1 MAKMQGMKCFV
12 KIMDLS
18 DPNSPKVLA
27 GQRNATLN
35 RSAETLDATSKDTEG
50 YWKENLQGFKEWSVD
65 CDGVLV
71 GSDSA
76 LAILEDQFLN
86 SENVDVVIELAS
98 GTTYQG
104 NAVITDFPIDMPYD
118 DLVTYSL
125 SLTGS
130 GALAK
135 NTTSSV

>member
-1 MAKMQGMKCFV
+1 MQGMKCFV
-12 KIMDLS
+12 KVMDLS
-18 DPNSPKVLA
+18 DPTNPKVLA

-35 RSAETLDATSKDTEG
+35 RSAETLDATSKDTAG

-71 GSDSA
+71 ESDTA
-76 LAILEDQFLN
+76 LGALEDRFLN
-86 SENVDVVIELAS
+86 SENVNVVIELAS

-104 NAVITDFPIDMPYD
+104 NAVITDFPIEMPYD

-130 GALAK
+130 GALTK
-135 NTTSSV
+135 STTSTEA